1 MNKLLAKHECNP
13 ENTMKSLKI
22 IGIAVM
28 CTIAPLCQVALA
40 QNVGNF
46 YTGKVKVKVVKSYSG
61 AEALPKAD
69 KVLIQDFIVADG
81 AVSLDES
88 AAGRIHTRI
97 FLHKDPDDASVSVA
111 VAQQVQASFSK
122 ALIADLKK
130 SDIEAQKSSP
140 GAAATNGSVLIVSG
154 EVTAINQGNKEKRVL
169 IGLGRGGSDV
179 RTHVTISSVTNG
191 HATVVLELTLDSES
205 GKKLGALE
213 SVGGGSIPVNA
224 AEGAVSDRSSTVQA
238 GASRMAKGVA
248 KQIKG
253 FMVDQKWIAAPSATE
268 VASNQ
273 APQQAL

>member
-1 MNKLLAKHECNP
+1 
-13 ENTMKSLKI
+13 MKIMKTIST
-22 IGIAVM
+22 AVI
-28 CTIAPLCQVALA
+28 CTIAPLCQVALS

-46 YTGKVKVKVVKSYSG
+46 YTGKVKVNVIQSYSG
-61 AEALPKAD
+61 AEALPKAER
-69 KVLIQDFIVADG
+69 VLIQDFTVDEG

-97 FLHKDPDDASVSVA
+97 FLHKDPDDASVPVA
-111 VAQQVQASFSK
+111 IAQQVQASFSK

-130 SDIEAQKSSP
+130 SNIEAQRSLS
-140 GAAATNGSVLIVSG
+140 GATAASGSVLVVSG
-154 EVTAINQGNKEKRVL
+154 EVTAINQGNKAKRVL
-169 IGLGRGGSDV
+169 IGLGRGGSGV

-191 HATVVLELTLDSES
+191 NATVVLDLTLDSES

-224 AEGAVSDRSSTVQA
+224 AEGAASDRSSTVQA

-253 FMVDQKWIAAPSATE
+253 FMVNQKWIAAPSAVE
-268 VASNQ
+268 VASNKT
-273 APQQAL
+273 PQQAL